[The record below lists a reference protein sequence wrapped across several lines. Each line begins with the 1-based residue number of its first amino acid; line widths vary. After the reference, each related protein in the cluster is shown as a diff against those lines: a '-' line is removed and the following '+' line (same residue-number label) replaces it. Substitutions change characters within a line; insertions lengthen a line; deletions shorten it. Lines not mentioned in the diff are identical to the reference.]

1 MKKAVRLSLGLC
13 LIMLELVLAA
23 PHLASPRLVLRFLP
37 KDVYEAGKDH
47 PSPPLPK
54 RILCRLLLF
63 RAGAYMVWAF
73 GKMKEEIRKEK
84 LPFGE
89 AYKRLVTFLLVV
101 KAFDIACLDQVLCM
115 STDYYQRCY
124 PETRGCAGWKD
135 RGWNSRN
142 QALRL
147 VLYPVLCAVQAYYFT
162 KNTDGALRRRQ
173 REKRNEVWDHG
184 RIH

>member
-37 KDVYEAGKDH
+37 EDVYEAGKDH
-47 PSPPLPK
+47 PAPALPR
-54 RILCRLLLF
+54 RILCHLFLF
-63 RAGAYMVWAF
+63 RAGAYMAWAF
-73 GKMKEEIRKEK
+73 RKMKEEIQKRK

-89 AYKRLVTFLLVV
+89 AYKRLVTFFLVI
-101 KAFDIACLDQVLCM
+101 KAFDIICLDQILCM

-135 RGWNSRN
+135 RGRNSKN

-147 VLYPVLCAVQAYYFT
+147 ALYPVLCAVPASCIT
-162 KNTDGALRRRQ
+162 KKYPAAQGGK
-173 REKRNEVWDHG
+173 EESE
-184 RIH
+184 

>member
-47 PSPPLPK
+47 PAPPLPK
-54 RILCRLLLF
+54 RILCHLLLF
-63 RAGAYMVWAF
+63 RAGAFMVRAF
-73 GKMKEEIRKEK
+73 RKMEEEIRKRK

-89 AYKRLVTFLLVV
+89 AYRILVTFWLVV
-101 KAFDIACLDQVLCM
+101 KAFDIICLDQILCM

-124 PETRGCAGWKD
+124 PETRECTGWKD
-135 RGWNSRN
+135 RGWNNKN
-142 QALRL
+142 QVLTL
-147 VLYPVLCAVQAYYFT
+147 VLYPVLCAVQAHYFT
-162 KNTDGALRRRQ
+162 KNTDGVQNRR
-173 REKRNEVWDHG
+173 
-184 RIH
+184 

>member
-1 MKKAVRLSLGLC
+1 MKKVLRLSMGVC

-23 PHLASPRLVLRFLP
+23 PHLTSPRLVLRFLP

-47 PSPPLPK
+47 PAPPLPK

-63 RAGAYMVWAF
+63 RAGACIVWAF

-101 KAFDIACLDQVLCM
+101 KAFDIACLDQILCM

-147 VLYPVLCAVQAYYFT
+147 VLYPFFCGMLAFCITKKHPGVQGG
-162 KNTDGALRRRQ
+162 K
-173 REKRNEVWDHG
+173 EESE
-184 RIH
+184 